1 MPLGITRNLVSWRF
15 QDHYVERVM
24 DNAAYTSAH
33 PDDTLVLAGP
43 ARKDQALIEEPN
55 GKKFGSLLAIG
66 MMQNLNISQVK
77 STTPV
82 MAIGSGRSF
91 FVSGKAQG
99 NGSIAR
105 LFVNGRNLMRV
116 LYHNA
121 VSRDLPVA
129 DFDDPAAVSSASK
142 FYINLDSE
150 LYLIPFGLGSIF
162 RTKSHQFVG
171 GFYAELTM
179 IQSYNIS
186 IQAGANMIAEQVSF
200 MFDRL
205 VSFASD
211 DLGTTSYIPKATL
224 DSVLGFVD
232 DTSEDVA
239 AENLSSSTVSAA
251 V

>member
-121 VSRDLPVA
+121 VSRDLPVES
-129 DFDDPAAVSSASK
+129 FDDPAAVSSASK

-179 IQSYNIS
+179 LQSYNIS

>member
-1 MPLGITRNLVSWRF
+1 MPLGITRNLATWRF
-15 QDHYVERVM
+15 QDQYVERVM

-43 ARKDQALIEEPN
+43 ARSDQVNTATPGDSLQT
-55 GKKFGSLLAIG
+55 LLAIG

-105 LFVNGRNLMRV
+105 LFVNGRNLLRV

-121 VSRDLPVA
+121 RSRSLPVQQL
-129 DFDDPAAVSSASK
+129 DDPAAKSFEAK

-150 LYLIPFGLGSIF
+150 LYLVPFGLGAVF
-162 RTKSHQFVG
+162 RTKAHDFVG

-186 IQAGANMIAEQVSF
+186 IQAGSNMIAEQVSF

-205 VSFASD
+205 MPFGEDTLVRTNVARS
-211 DLGTTSYIPKATL
+211 TL
-224 DSVLGFVD
+224 DAVVGFID
-232 DTSEDVA
+232 ATDEDVA
-239 AENLSSSTVSAA
+239 AEAISSSTVNAA
-251 V
+251 I

>member
-43 ARKDQALIEEPN
+43 ARMHQASIDETN
-55 GKKFGSLLAIG
+55 GKTFGSLLAIG

-105 LFVNGRNLMRV
+105 LFVNGRNLLRV

-121 VSRDLPVA
+121 KSKDLPVN
-129 DFDDPAAVSSASK
+129 DMDDPAARASSSK

-205 VSFASD
+205 MPWEAD
-211 DLGTTSYIPKATL
+211 DLGEPNYIPKATL
-224 DSVLGFVD
+224 DAVVGFIDATSD
-232 DTSEDVA
+232 DVT
-239 AENLSSSTVSAA
+239 AENTSSAEVSAA